1 MEAQSTNVNSGQ
13 FDGYLLSK
21 TFFLSDLI
29 ISLER
34 GDTDIKCYGH
44 TIVSA
49 KTCDT
54 CNAIEDVSATDN
66 TVITRYVFEGMR
78 IWMRRFS
85 KCRPWTVAAASP
97 EPCWKCKFWIRVS
110 GDGAPWS
117 VLERA
122 LQVIVRTTRTLDA
135 GVVAMLLVLRLVV
148 LRSTPGTPPPTDCR
162 VEVRKAGPTAR
173 QRWPSPQHLAPVGIC
188 WDRCCNY
195 LGVWFSLLP
204 TPTFFTPLRMWVPKV
219 LSEKLPAST
228 FPSHS
233 LLPGLTP
240 GRK

>member
-44 TIVSA
+44 TILSA

-148 LRSTPGTPPPTDCR
+148 LRSGHHQHPGHTSTYRLQSGGKEGWPH
-162 VEVRKAGPTAR
+162 RKAVLTVTP
-173 QRWPSPQHLAPVGIC
+173 APGSRG
-188 WDRCCNY
+188 D
-195 LGVWFSLLP
+195 LLRP
-204 TPTFFTPLRMWVPKV
+204 MLQ
-219 LSEKLPAST
+219 LPW
-228 FPSHS
+228 
-233 LLPGLTP
+233 GLI
-240 GRK
+240 

>member
-1 MEAQSTNVNSGQ
+1 MSVLQTIQLSPDMSLKEWGYGCGGSQSADPGQWQQHHQSLVGNANSESG
-13 FDGYLLSK
+13 
-21 TFFLSDLI
+21 
-29 ISLER
+29 SLEMGPR
-34 GDTDIKCYGH
+34 DLCLSEPSRWSWEPPGPWMLGWWLCCWCCGWWCSG
-44 TIVSA
+44 V
-49 KTCDT
+49 
-54 CNAIEDVSATDN
+54 AT
-66 TVITRYVFEGMR
+66 T
-78 IWMRRFS
+78 
-85 KCRPWTVAAASP
+85 
-97 EPCWKCKFWIRVS
+97 
-110 GDGAPWS
+110 
-117 VLERA
+117 
-122 LQVIVRTTRTLDA
+122 
-135 GVVAMLLVLRLVV
+135 
-148 LRSTPGTPPPTDCR
+148 STPGTPPPTDCR

-240 GRK
+240 GRKQYQVLS